1 MFNRALRLLADL
13 PFADSQCGLKGFRR
27 LAARELFH
35 EARLDWFAFEVRGCG
50 PDGSA
55 EPSPRSSGDRGP
67 RSLLGEVWAVR
78 RGLDLTRAPWGVTT
92 APPDSLLGRR

>member
-35 EARLDWFAFEVRGCG
+35 EARLDWFAFDVEVLLARRLGLAVAEVPVEAEVRGG
-50 PDGSA
+50 SKVGVGLDGQ
-55 EPSPRSSGDRGP
+55 R
-67 RSLLGEVWAVR
+67 LLGEVGRCAE
-78 RGLDLTRAPWGVTT
+78 DSTSPEHHGV
-92 APPDSLLGRR
+92 